1 MIRLLIAITL
11 LALSGC
17 SVNTESQSWHFV
29 QSVGGITVGTP
40 VRVDRDWR
48 LPLNANVSGL
58 KEFTAKP
65 STMNSGMDCRS
76 VDVSI
81 EGSAIFLTIK
91 SGPAAE
97 ARNAQ
102 CPPAF
107 LGQLKDG
114 KYDVFYRGANEAP
127 ARIGEVSIGL

>member
-17 SVNTESQSWHFV
+17 SVNIESQSWHFV

-40 VRVDRDWR
+40 VRVDRDWV
-48 LPLNANVSGL
+48 LPINADVSGL
-58 KEFTAKP
+58 KEFTVKP
-65 STMNSGMDCRS
+65 TTMNSGMACRS
-76 VDVSI
+76 LKVSI

-107 LGQLKDG
+107 LGQVKDD
-114 KYDVFYRGANEAP
+114 KYDVFYRGPNEEP
-127 ARIGEVSIGL
+127 ARVGEVSIGL